1 MKENMKDV
9 VAVILTIVIG
19 IILYKVAGLF
29 FKAIWIAI
37 IMLVAYF
44 IVKKFII
51 KSKDIEE

>member
-9 VAVILTIVIG
+9 AAVILTIVIG
-19 IILYKVAGLF
+19 VILYKVAGLF
-29 FKAIWIAI
+29 FKAIWIAL

-51 KSKDIEE
+51 KSKDKEE